1 MSVFK
6 TVVILALSLLFKRSV
21 HITAA
26 LCGFKLHG
34 SFGLDIIP
42 KLLPLY
48 VEYSLSFS
56 LEGGAELML
65 DGGRPK
71 KLKKRRKHGRG
82 IRLVNALEV
91 KRARVKGAVGI
102 AERPDLGVI
111 CAGALQTLFVSA
123 AAVLTGKRPEV
134 SIVPELKRSVFD
146 LYVEGIVCISSGR
159 LIREVILSR
168 RRTA

>member
-1 MSVFK
+1 
-6 TVVILALSLLFKRSV
+6 
-21 HITAA
+21 
-26 LCGFKLHG
+26 
-34 SFGLDIIP
+34 
-42 KLLPLY
+42 
-48 VEYSLSFS
+48 
-56 LEGGAELML
+56 ML

-71 KLKKRRKHGRG
+71 KLKKRRKRGRG
-82 IRLVNALEV
+82 IRFVNALKV